1 MKPEYIRQNQNSFIR
16 KREGRPVF
24 SADSIIVTINRSVPG
39 GQLMHTIAFP
49 DIPVPIQGLDEVVV
63 PKMVR
68 IRQNYARDRIEDI
81 PSHLKQEFSKHDY
94 ASAVKGKRIAVTVG
108 SRGIPD
114 NPLIV
119 RCICGQLKEW
129 GADPFIVPAMGSHG
143 GGTAEGNLEIL
154 SGYGITEEAVGV
166 PICASMDVVQIGS
179 LNDDV
184 KTPVYCDRNAY
195 EADGIVI
202 YNKVK
207 PHTDFKGEHESGLLK
222 MMAIGLAKHKGCS
235 ALHMRGFDT
244 FAENIPA
251 SASVFLEKMNVVF
264 GIGVVQNAY
273 DQISEIKVY
282 PKEEII
288 DGDRELLEIARR
300 RFPRFM
306 FDHIDVLIIDRI
318 GKDISGEGAD
328 PNVTGRGFMPY
339 FKDDFH
345 AQRLF
350 IRGLSEQSHHNACGL
365 GLADITTARCLNSV
379 DWQSTWVN
387 VTTNLM
393 IDGGK
398 IPFYRKNDYDALR
411 TAMRT
416 CARIDYAKARIA
428 RIHDTLSLNEFE
440 VSEPLAESLK
450 SIPEI
455 EILSGPYELQF
466 DEEGFMDDFV

>member
-1 MKPEYIRQNQNSFIR
+1 
-16 KREGRPVF
+16 
-24 SADSIIVTINRSVPG
+24 
-39 GQLMHTIAFP
+39 MHTIVFP
-49 DIPVPIQGLDEVVV
+49 DIPVPIQGLDDVVL

-68 IRQNYARDRIEDI
+68 VRQNYAKDRIEDI
-81 PSHLKQEFSKHDY
+81 PAHLKQEFAKQDY
-94 ASAVKGKRIAVTVG
+94 ASAVRGKRIAVTVG

-114 NPLIV
+114 NAVIV
-119 RCICGQLKEW
+119 RSICDQLKEW
-129 GADPFIVPAMGSHG
+129 GAEPFIVPAMGSHG

-154 SGYGITEEAVGV
+154 SGYGITEENIGV
-166 PICASMDVVQIGS
+166 PICASMDVVQVGE

-195 EADGIVI
+195 EADGIVV

-235 ALHMRGFDT
+235 ALHKRGFDT
-244 FAENIPA
+244 FAENIPNA
-251 SASVFLEKMNVVF
+251 AKVFLENTNVVF
-264 GIGVVQNAY
+264 AVGVVQNAY
-273 DQISEIKVY
+273 DQISELKVY
-282 PKEEII
+282 PKEKII
-288 DGDRELLEIARR
+288 DGDRELLEAARR
-300 RFPRFM
+300 RFPRFL
-306 FDHIDVLIIDRI
+306 FDYIDVLVIDRI

-345 AQRLF
+345 THRLF

-398 IPFYRKNDYDALR
+398 IPFYRNNDYDALR
-411 TAMRT
+411 TAVRT
-416 CARIDYAKARIA
+416 CPRIDYAKARIV

-440 VSEPLAESLK
+440 VSEPLAESIK
-450 SIPEI
+450 TIPEI
-455 EILSGPYELQF
+455 ELLSEPYELAF
-466 DEEGFMDDFV
+466 DEEGFLEDFV

>member
-1 MKPEYIRQNQNSFIR
+1 
-16 KREGRPVF
+16 
-24 SADSIIVTINRSVPG
+24 
-39 GQLMHTIAFP
+39 MHTIVFP
-49 DIPVPIQGLDEVVV
+49 DIPVPIQGLDDVVL

-68 IRQNYARDRIEDI
+68 VRQNYAKDRIEDI
-81 PSHLKQEFSKHDY
+81 PAHLKQEFAKQDY
-94 ASAVKGKRIAVTVG
+94 ASAVRGKRIAVTVG

-114 NPLIV
+114 NAVIV
-119 RCICGQLKEW
+119 RSICDQLKEW
-129 GADPFIVPAMGSHG
+129 GAEPFIVPAMGSHG

-154 SGYGITEEAVGV
+154 SGYGITEENIGV
-166 PICASMDVVQIGS
+166 PICASMDVVQIGE

-195 EADGIVI
+195 EADGIVV

-235 ALHMRGFDT
+235 ALHRRGFDT
-244 FAENIPA
+244 FAENIPNA
-251 SASVFLEKMNVVF
+251 AKVFLEKTNVVF
-264 GIGVVQNAY
+264 AVGVVQNAY
-273 DQISEIKVY
+273 DQISELKVY
-282 PKEEII
+282 PKEKII
-288 DGDRELLEIARR
+288 DGDRELLEAARR
-300 RFPRFM
+300 RFPRFL
-306 FDHIDVLIIDRI
+306 FDYIDVLVIDRI

-345 AQRLF
+345 THRLF

-398 IPFYRKNDYDALR
+398 IPFYRNNDYDALR
-411 TAMRT
+411 TAVRT
-416 CARIDYAKARIA
+416 CPRIDYAKARIV

-450 SIPEI
+450 TIPEI
-455 EILSGPYELQF
+455 ELLSEPYELAF
-466 DEEGFMDDFV
+466 DDEGFLEDFV